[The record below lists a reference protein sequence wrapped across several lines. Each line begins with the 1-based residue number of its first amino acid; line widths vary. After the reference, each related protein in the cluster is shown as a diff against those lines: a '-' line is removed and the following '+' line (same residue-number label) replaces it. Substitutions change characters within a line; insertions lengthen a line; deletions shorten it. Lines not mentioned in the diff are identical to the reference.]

1 MKTKKLSMLA
11 GSALASL
18 LVVGMHTSTVSAQG
32 RGGGHGGGGGMGNS
46 GMGGRPSSPGI
57 GGVDRGIGTAS
68 DRSSGRSDTGR
79 RRASDNSGGRSDRG
93 TDHARA
99 GRNNGNGDNDASG
112 TNNSSRRFTGLARK
126 LNTTPEALQSQYQAA
141 RAANPDLKF
150 GQFVA
155 ANVVSG
161 NLSATHPK
169 VTTSAILSGLQ
180 SGKSLGQTLQN
191 LGVSKSEAKAAE
203 KKARRAVKGSD
214 DQDTDDR

>member
-11 GSALASL
+11 GGALASL
-18 LVVGMHTSTVSAQG
+18 LVFGMNTSTVSAQG
-32 RGGGHGGGGGMGNS
+32 RGGGHGGGGMGNS
-46 GMGGRPSSPGI
+46 GGGRPSGAGI
-57 GGVDRGIGTAS
+57 GGVDRGMGTAS
-68 DRSSGRSDTGR
+68 DRSGGRSDTGR
-79 RRASDNSGGRSDRG
+79 ATASENSGGRSDRG

-99 GRNNGNGDNDASG
+99 GRNNGDNDASG
-112 TNNSSRRFTGLARK
+112 TDHSSRRFTGLAHK

-141 RAANPDLKF
+141 RATNPNLKF

-155 ANVVSG
+155 ANVVAS
-161 NLSATHPK
+161 NLSATNPN

-203 KKARRAVKGSD
+203 KKAKHAVKGSD
-214 DQDTDDR
+214 DQDTNDR